1 MKIPVE
7 DALRYIGAAHADE
20 ETRRLAEETAKM
32 LEERLQPR
40 YLWRAFMIK
49 RGEGHVSLP
58 EAGFML
64 PGKLAENM
72 LAECDTAILLVCTLG
87 AGFDRLEKNGR
98 RVTWPVQ
105 P

>member
-40 YLWRAFMIK
+40 YLWRAFRIK
-49 RGEGHVSLP
+49 RGE
-58 EAGFML
+58 
-64 PGKLAENM
+64 
-72 LAECDTAILLVCTLG
+72 DT
-87 AGFDRLEKNGR
+87 RSRGR
-98 RVTWPVQ
+98 SRCCRR
-105 P
+105 